1 MQRILT
7 IVAIILGA
15 AAVMGLVGLTAWRLR
30 DEQRL
35 DGLAR
40 LLEAPPGDPAAS
52 LAGAEPLSRIPA
64 PARRY
69 LQRAIA
75 QGAPLTPFV
84 RLSFTGTQRLE
95 SAPGESGGQGWLSLT
110 GNELLVPGH
119 GFIWRA
125 GLRGGLLV
133 MSGYEMYAADV
144 ASSRYRL
151 LGLWPYRSSVGDP
164 DAKRAALDRLAL
176 ESIWLP
182 TALLPGENVSWETI
196 DVEHAQVRLSHRD
209 ENVTLV
215 FRVAPDGRLLE
226 VSGPRWVNAAVGYV
240 PYGYLIEEMGAFD
253 GYSVPTSLRAGWR
266 PGQPDFRET
275 LQLHVTAASYR

>member
-7 IVAIILGA
+7 LVAIILGA
-15 AAVMGLVGLTAWRLR
+15 AAVIGLVGLTAWRLR

-40 LLEAPPGDPAAS
+40 LLESPPGDPGAS

-84 RLSFTGTQRLE
+84 RLSFTGQQRLE
-95 SAPGESGGQGWLSLT
+95 AAPGDAGQGWLSLT
-110 GNELLVPGH
+110 GNELIVPGH
-119 GFIWRA
+119 GFIWRSS
-125 GLRGGLLV
+125 LRGGLPAV
-133 MSGYEMYAADV
+133 SGYEMYAGDV

-151 LGLWPYRSSVGDP
+151 LGLWPYRSSAGDP

-176 ESIWLP
+176 ESVWLP
-182 TALLPGENVSWETI
+182 TVLLPGENVSWETV
-196 DVEHAQVRLSHRD
+196 DAERAQVRLGHRD

-226 VSGPRWVNAAVGYV
+226 VAGPRWVNESAGYV
-240 PYGYLIEEMGAFD
+240 PFGYLVEEMGAFD
-253 GYSVPTSLRAGWR
+253 GYTVPTRLRAGWR
-266 PGQPDFRET
+266 PGRPDFRET